1 MVKIKVKGMVN
12 NVIEIMKLDVESKLK
27 GKLVP
32 VAE

>member
-1 MVKIKVKGMVN
+1 MVILKVKGMAN
-12 NVIEIMKLDVESKLK
+12 NVVEMLKLGIEEKLK